1 MNYKHVKQHD
11 MTDCAAACLAM
22 ICLHYKKETTIT
34 RLRDMMGTD
43 LKGTNLIGLSK
54 CAEKLGFENASVRVD
69 EEGFKSK
76 FTLPC
81 IANVITKE
89 GLSHFVVI
97 YKIGKNKVIVGDPGK
112 EKTERQSIDEFLK
125 RFTGALLIL
134 KPTTEFRTGKIE
146 GESTYR
152 RFIKLLVP
160 QKKLFI
166 FAILASW
173 MMTVLGIVSSLFNK
187 IIMDEVLPY
196 GLDKLLLSS
205 LIIFTVVGLTQI
217 LIEFLRSWIM
227 LYLSQRIDIPL
238 MLGYFKHI
246 YSLPMRFF
254 ATRKTGD
261 IITRFS
267 DAFTIKDIF
276 TNIALTLIMDVSM
289 AAITGVILFRMNS
302 KLFAIIALLT
312 LLSIV
317 LIFIF
322 RQPYK
327 KINQE
332 QMQQASILNSQ
343 IIEGLEAVEMI
354 KGNAVEEREL
364 NGIEREYI
372 RSLRIAFKEGWLS
385 IIQGSI
391 SSVISTIGN
400 LFIMYFG
407 IKQVL
412 TGNISIGSLM
422 AFMTLSGYFME
433 PVGNLVRLQL
443 DIQEAQISMKRIT
456 EILDYDREEPETDEK
471 IERACNLKGDIQI
484 DNVSFRYGNRNLAL
498 DGVSFTIERGKKT
511 ALVGAS
517 GSGKSTIVK
526 LLLKYYEPESGRIK
540 IGGKDIT
547 EVSAKYLRE
556 NISLVPQNIQLF
568 SKSIYEN
575 VAMVKPEATQKEV
588 AVALAMAD
596 TQDFIR
602 KQPMQAYTY
611 LEEAGQGLSGGER
624 QRLAL
629 ARAFLKDS
637 NIFILDESTSNLDFG
652 TENVIF
658 DTIYNKLSDKTMI
671 IVAHRLSTIKDC
683 DKIVVMDEGK
693 VIEQGT
699 HDDLLSQEGRY
710 YELWQLQMGNRS
722 DRSDESSSKHAKSD
736 ITERVQQSDSEPTLD
751 DDTITYT

>member
-1 MNYKHVKQHD
+1 MKYRHVKQHD
-11 MTDCAAACLAM
+11 ATDCAAACLAM
-22 ICLHYKKETTIT
+22 ICLYYKKETTIT

-69 EEGFKSK
+69 EEGFRSK
-76 FTLPC
+76 YTLPC
-81 IANVITKE
+81 IANIVTKE
-89 GLSHFVVI
+89 GMSHFVVV
-97 YKIGKNKVIVGDPGK
+97 YKIGKNKIIVGDPGK
-112 EKTERQSIDEFLK
+112 ENTERQDIDEFLK

-134 KPTTEFRTGKIE
+134 RPTTEFQTGKID
-146 GESTYR
+146 GETTFR
-152 RFIKLLVP
+152 RFVKLLIP

-166 FAILASW
+166 FAIIASL

-196 GLDKLLLSS
+196 GLEKLLLST
-205 LIIFTVVGLTQI
+205 LIIFTVVGFTQI
-217 LIEFLRSWIM
+217 LIEFIRSWIM

-238 MLGYFKHI
+238 MLGYFRHI

-289 AAITGVILFRMNS
+289 TVITGVILFRMNS

-312 LLSIV
+312 LLSVV
-317 LIFIF
+317 LVFIF

-332 QMQQASILNSQ
+332 QMQQASVLNSQ

-364 NGIEREYI
+364 DGIEREYI
-372 RSLRIAFKEGWLS
+372 KSLRIAFREGSLS
-385 IIQGSI
+385 ITQGAI
-391 SSVISTIGN
+391 SDVISTIGN

-412 TGNISIGSLM
+412 NGNISIGSLM

-433 PVGNLVRLQL
+433 PVGNLVGLQL

-456 EILDYDREEPETDEK
+456 EILDYDREEPETPDEV
-471 IERACNLKGDIQI
+471 ERKCDLRGDICFE
-484 DNVSFRYGNRNLAL
+484 NVSFRYGNRNLAL
-498 DGVSFTIERGKKT
+498 EDVSFTIESRKKT

-517 GSGKSTIVK
+517 GSGKSTVVK
-526 LLLKYYEPESGRIK
+526 LLLKYYEPEHGRIK
-540 IGGKDIT
+540 IGGKDIS
-547 EVSAKYLRE
+547 EVSSKYLRE

-575 VAMVKPEATQKEV
+575 VAMVKPDASQSEMAR
-588 AVALAMAD
+588 ALVMAD
-596 TQDFIR
+596 AQDFIR
-602 KQPMQAYTY
+602 KQPLQAYTY

-637 NIFILDESTSNLDFG
+637 DLFILDESTSNLDFG

-658 DTIYNKLSDKTMI
+658 DTIYNKLPDRTMLI
-671 IVAHRLSTIKDC
+671 IAHRLSTIKDC
-683 DKIVVMDEGK
+683 DRIIVLDEGK
-693 VIEQGT
+693 VIEEGT
-699 HDDLLSQEGRY
+699 HDELLAIQRRY
-710 YELWQLQMGNRS
+710 YKLWQQQQGVIPTS
-722 DRSDESSSKHAKSD
+722 ICAKDVQKS
-736 ITERVQQSDSEPTLD
+736 TEIAGANATEDGGA
-751 DDTITYT
+751 IIYT